1 MCSIIYIFLQ
11 YFRLLGYWV
20 GERGFI
26 SRASVLRTFWCYV
39 PFLVINYVYDNFLEY
54 FDFTSDPKQK
64 LLACYGYRNG
74 RGFVCF
80 AHILM

>member
-1 MCSIIYIFLQ
+1 MCSIIFLFLQ

-26 SRASVLRTFWCYV
+26 SRASVLRTF
-39 PFLVINYVYDNFLEY
+39 LVINYVYDNFLEY

-64 LLACYGYRNG
+64 LLGCYGYRNG